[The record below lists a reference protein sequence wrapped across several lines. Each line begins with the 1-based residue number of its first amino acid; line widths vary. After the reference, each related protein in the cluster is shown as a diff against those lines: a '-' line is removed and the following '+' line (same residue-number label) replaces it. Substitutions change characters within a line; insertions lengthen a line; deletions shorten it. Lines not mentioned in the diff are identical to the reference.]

1 MSAGICIMNQNAIA
15 MAADSA
21 VTIGGGIAIHNSV
34 NKLFSLSRIEPI
46 GALIYANANF
56 MQTPVEIILKQ
67 YRLEIGS
74 ERRYF
79 DKLSEYVDD
88 FIAFLIRQKAFLRL
102 DVNEKSF
109 VLEVAENLLDGLDGD
124 IKNLYSERVEK
135 KKSELDNREYQEL
148 YEAAVEQTEE
158 FVDSFDNLKNFDKI
172 EYIESN
178 YEGYIRKYINDR
190 YDVFSEDQKNRLTK
204 SCIKII
210 CKDFYRSGYVGIA
223 FAGYGKKEIYP
234 TMIHINVSGLL
245 DDKVKYKVV
254 ENANIDEKNR
264 QSITPLAQVDVM
276 ETFLFGLNNALLNYI
291 ANMIP
296 DTLGDDIENLNESY
310 FVDGKKDKVKQ
321 ELEVCTAHIVN
332 RIIDKAQKDF
342 FQPIRSAIGGL
353 PMDELGML
361 AESMVNLTSIR
372 RKVAIDSNSRTVG
385 GPIDVAII
393 SKGDGFI
400 WVKRKHYFESNMN
413 PQYFVRNFG
422 GNTDEK

>member
-1 MSAGICIMNQNAIA
+1 MSAGICIMNQNAVA

-34 NKLFSLSRIEPI
+34 NKLFSLSRMEPI

-67 YRLEIGS
+67 YRAEIDS
-74 ERRYF
+74 NHRYF
-79 DKLSEYVDD
+79 DKLSNYVDD
-88 FIAFLIRQKAFLRL
+88 FINFLIDKKDYLRL
-102 DVNEKSF
+102 TVNEKRF
-109 VLEVAENLLDGLDGD
+109 VLEVAKDLLDGLDGD
-124 IKNLYSERVEK
+124 IKNLYSKKVDE
-135 KKSELDNREYQEL
+135 KKSELDEQEYKDL
-148 YEAAVEQTEE
+148 YEEAIKITEK
-158 FVDSFDNLKNFDKI
+158 FTDSFEDHNDFDKKQYI
-172 EYIESN
+172 ENNYKDSIDEYIKN
-178 YEGYIRKYINDR
+178 R
-190 YDVFSEDQKNRLTK
+190 YDVFSNEQKERIAD

-234 TMIHINVSGLL
+234 TMIHIHIAGLL

-254 ENANIDEKNR
+254 ESETIDEKKR

-291 ANMIP
+291 ADMIP
-296 DTLGDDIENLNESY
+296 VTLGNDIDNLSESY
-310 FVDGKKDKVKQ
+310 FVMGKKEEVRK

-332 RIIDKAQKDF
+332 QIIDKAQKDF
-342 FQPIRSAIGGL
+342 FQPIRSAISGL

-400 WVKRKHYFESNMN
+400 WVKRKHYFESNIN
-413 PQYFVRNFG
+413 PQYYMRNFRR
-422 GNTDEK
+422 NNYEE